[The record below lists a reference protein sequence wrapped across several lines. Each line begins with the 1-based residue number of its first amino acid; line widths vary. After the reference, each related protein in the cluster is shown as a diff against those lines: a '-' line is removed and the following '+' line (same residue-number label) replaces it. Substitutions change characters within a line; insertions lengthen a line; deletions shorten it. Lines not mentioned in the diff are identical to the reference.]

1 MDENY
6 QEVRFDQYCQ
16 KCKHQRTAEWEDP
29 CNECLECPARLDS
42 NIPERFEKK

>member
-6 QEVRFDQYCQ
+6 QEVRYDLYC
-16 KCKHQRTAEWEDP
+16 KNCKHFRLHEYEEP